1 MTKLSEV
8 NRAHVRKYLTAEGLT
23 FDPLLEEMLDHIS
36 SDIEERMAQ
45 GLSFEQAW
53 QEVQN
58 SIPENH
64 FINIQSETMET
75 INKRFSLSRILSITA
90 LALIFGGVIFKIL
103 HLAGADQLLILSFSA
118 MAGSFL
124 AGTVSG
130 VYFNREKKGALR
142 IFSIL
147 SGTLLLMAGF
157 TFKLMH
163 WPGGNGIV
171 AVGIGVSLLSF
182 LINTVY
188 VYRNR
193 SPHVNLLSHL
203 HEKHTPGIERFF
215 LILLIPIAILKML
228 TLSEPRN
235 LFLGNIILVTIIY
248 GGGVQFFVL
257 LWRLLEK
264 ESTERNKTTFFFLV
278 LSIICFTLVFLG
290 ELLTVQIRL
299 VLISLFTIATAWIV
313 FKLDPPKNYFVAIV
327 LGLVTFVFTANTL
340 MRLNLIPLG
349 YPLIF
354 NMVILLILAAGIFV
368 SKKHEPTRAFMI
380 LSMAGYLVEYQ

>member
-1 MTKLSEV
+1 
-8 NRAHVRKYLTAEGLT
+8 
-23 FDPLLEEMLDHIS
+23 
-36 SDIEERMAQ
+36 
-45 GLSFEQAW
+45 
-53 QEVQN
+53 
-58 SIPENH
+58 
-64 FINIQSETMET
+64 
-75 INKRFSLSRILSITA
+75 
-90 LALIFGGVIFKIL
+90 
-103 HLAGADQLLILSFSA
+103 

-147 SGTLLLMAGF
+147 AGTLLLMAGF

-171 AVGIGVSLLSF
+171 AVGVSVSLLSF

-264 ESTERNKTTFFFLV
+264 ESTERNKSTFFFLV

-368 SKKHEPTRAFMI
+368 SKKHEPTRAFLI